1 VSKETKMILTVKDR
15 VCSIEN
21 DKGKV
26 IAVCKT
32 LEEVKDE
39 LTLLG
44 LVMPIN
50 DEALRLFG

>member
-1 VSKETKMILTVKDR
+1 MILTVKDR